1 MRSKI
6 LTVLVPLG
14 MLLSLAACD
23 ETAATQESKSEQ
35 IPADHQA
42 ESEHGKAGH
51 KEGDAHGEENA
62 EGSVVKLTDAQIALA
77 EIKTASAKRDNIQ
90 LPITLTGEVSLN
102 QERLAHIVPRV
113 TGYVREIQKPIGS
126 VIRSGETLATIESRE
141 LSELKSAYLIARER
155 ATLAQN
161 KFTRE
166 ERLWKQKISSEQE
179 YFDAR
184 QALAEANLELR
195 TAEQNL
201 LSVGFDPRALERD
214 TTALYRVTT
223 PIDGVIIDWS
233 LVVGQKLNAEDP
245 AFVVADL
252 NSLWVLA
259 TVYTKDVG
267 RVRVA
272 QSAVVTTRSARGEQ
286 YPGKVTW
293 VSDVIDEKTRTQ
305 KVRIE
310 IENHERRLKPGMFVT
325 VEVAADTKNG
335 AIVVPPSAIQTQR
348 GEAIVFLPLGNG
360 QFARR
365 EVQIGIRTASAVEVL
380 SGLSEGEPVV
390 TDGSFTLRSEL
401 EKAGFEAGH
410 GH

>member
-6 LTVLVPLG
+6 FTVLVPLG
-14 MLLSLAACD
+14 ILLSLAACD
-23 ETAATQESKSEQ
+23 ETAVRQESKSEQ

-51 KEGDAHGEENA
+51 KEGDAHGEENG
-62 EGSVVKLTDAQIALA
+62 EGSVVKFTDAQIELA

-90 LPITLTGEVSLN
+90 LPITLTGELSLN
-102 QERLAHIVPRV
+102 QERLAHILPRV

-126 VIRSGETLATIESRE
+126 LIRSGETLATIESRE

-201 LSVGFDPRALERD
+201 LSVGFDPRALEHD

-223 PIDGVIIDWS
+223 PIDGIIIDWS

-259 TVYTKDVG
+259 TVYMKDVG
-267 RVRVA
+267 RVRVG
-272 QSAVVTTRSARGEQ
+272 QSAVVTMRSARGER

-335 AIVVPPSAIQTQR
+335 VIVVPPSAIQMQR

-380 SGLSEGEPVV
+380 SGLSEGDSVV

-401 EKAGFEAGH
+401 EKAGFGAGH